1 MKVGFGAVVA
11 RGFGAKASLFDIKAF
26 YFCAVMSPRFVSG
39 GRVLYNRSNPKT
51 TKSIIH

>member
-11 RGFGAKASLFDIKAF
+11 RGFGAKASLFDIKVLF
-26 YFCAVMSPRFVSG
+26 GAVMSPRFVSG